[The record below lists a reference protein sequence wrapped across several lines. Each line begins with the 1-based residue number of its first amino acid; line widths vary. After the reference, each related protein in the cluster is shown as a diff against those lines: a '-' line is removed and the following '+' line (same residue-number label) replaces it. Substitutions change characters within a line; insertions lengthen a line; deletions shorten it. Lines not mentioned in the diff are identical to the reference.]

1 MVTTTAAGGP
11 GLRVPNA
18 GRRTAQADGC
28 GALRADAFPT
38 LRDMCS
44 ILVWLR
50 VPRALSAQGE
60 QACPGRRCRCRVMF
74 VRLRFRDE
82 KALHRAVKHL
92 WERLRMTGEL
102 AMHRDG
108 DGWVL
113 EISAENPLTA
123 ATLQALG
130 GQPEGAAPAPSAP
143 AADTA
148 VRPSV
153 PVAAEETLDQPGLPD
168 APPAATPAGKAAAPR
183 QRRQKSPS
191 PARALSLL

>member
-1 MVTTTAAGGP
+1 
-11 GLRVPNA
+11 
-18 GRRTAQADGC
+18 
-28 GALRADAFPT
+28 
-38 LRDMCS
+38 
-44 ILVWLR
+44 
-50 VPRALSAQGE
+50 
-60 QACPGRRCRCRVMF
+60 MF
-74 VRLRFRDE
+74 ARLRFRDE
-82 KALHRAVKHL
+82 KTLRRAMNHL

-123 ATLQALG
+123 TTLQALG

-148 VRPSV
+148 VRPPV
-153 PVAAEETLDQPGLPD
+153 PVAAEETLGQPGLPD

-183 QRRQKSPS
+183 QRRQKSPLT
-191 PARALSLL
+191 ARALSLL

>member
-1 MVTTTAAGGP
+1 
-11 GLRVPNA
+11 
-18 GRRTAQADGC
+18 
-28 GALRADAFPT
+28 
-38 LRDMCS
+38 MCS

-50 VPRALSAQGE
+50 VPCALSAQGE
-60 QACPGRRCRCRVMF
+60 RACLGRRCCCRVMF

-102 AMHRDG
+102 ATHRDG

-130 GQPEGAAPAPSAP
+130 GQPDGVAPAPSTP

-148 VRPSV
+148 VRSPV
-153 PVAAEETLDQPGLPD
+153 PVAAEEALDRPRGLPD
-168 APPAATPAGKAAAPR
+168 APAAAAPAGKAAVPR

-191 PARALSLL
+191 TARALSLL